1 MFIEQHNTATQ
12 GNANM
17 YKTPNE
23 YALAILDIT
32 GGNRFE
38 AVKILFEAQEKY
50 KLGRDYTVDV
60 FNILT
65 GN

>member
-1 MFIEQHNTATQ
+1 MRARLIKRNGK
-12 GNANM
+12 GNKM
-17 YKTPNE
+17 YKTPEE
-23 YALAILDIT
+23 YALAILDVT

-50 KLGRDYTVDV
+50 KLGRNYTVDV